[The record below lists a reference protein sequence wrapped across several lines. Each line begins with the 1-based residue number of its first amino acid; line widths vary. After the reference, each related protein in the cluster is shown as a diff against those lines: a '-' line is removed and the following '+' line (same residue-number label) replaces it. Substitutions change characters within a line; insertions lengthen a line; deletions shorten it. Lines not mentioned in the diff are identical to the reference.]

1 MCQSLDQIANCWD
14 NRMRNDI
21 LYFPCFLL
29 IRLRGWS
36 EQEIQ
41 KITLLRTKR
50 IATIKCLVGFC
61 FKLKLLI
68 FSPSKIHCH
77 YMPYLTDQREKDSEM
92 NVSFPIFLVSA
103 D

>member
-29 IRLRGWS
+29 TSLRGWS
-36 EQEIQ
+36 EQELQ
-41 KITLLRTKR
+41 KKITLLHTKR
-50 IATIKCLVGFC
+50 IAYNHQMSRMFLFQV
-61 FKLKLLI
+61 
-68 FSPSKIHCH
+68 KITC
-77 YMPYLTDQREKDSEM
+77 MPYLTDQREKDSEM
-92 NVSFPIFLVSA
+92 NVSVPIFFVSA